1 MRKIVITFTLLFSLM
16 TAVCAS
22 KPVTV
27 DLQKKW
33 GPVMKAIEQVE
44 SDGRA
49 NAVSKNG
56 KWVGCLQ
63 ISEIL
68 VRQCNQI
75 LGKKK
80 FTYKDRYSKEKSY
93 EMFIVYQEYFNKE
106 GNMEKAIR
114 LWNSGDLNCM
124 KRKSGTTTEPAL
136 AFRVFRDLLEKK
148 YGEEGAKERIN
159 FFAPSSCFHPSS
171 FRFSFFVL
179 RSSSFVS
186 A

>member
-1 MRKIVITFTLLFSLM
+1 MDIMRKVILSFLLLMSLVC
-16 TAVCAS
+16 TAYAAE
-22 KPVTV
+22 PVTV

-33 GPVMKAIEQVE
+33 GPVMRAIEQVE

-93 EMFIVYQEYFNKE
+93 EMFIIYQEHFNKE

-124 KRKSGTTTEPAL
+124 NRKSRTEGYYRRVMAKFNQL
-136 AFRVFRDLLEKK
+136 AKD
-148 YGEEGAKERIN
+148 
-159 FFAPSSCFHPSS
+159 
-171 FRFSFFVL
+171 
-179 RSSSFVS
+179 
-186 A
+186 